1 MWSIRKRRRVC
12 TGSPLPG
19 PLGRPVTCPTALE
32 RFRHFRSFL
41 WPVLAPS
48 ARLVFQQSKE
58 EPPFLK
64 TSAGPALASF
74 LDGSLQKNEHHRGP
88 AMKGLEKL
96 IALRP
101 SPTET
106 VMTRAGVFENCS
118 EAKCLPVTQLGL
130 FRLGCFAYSPLL
142 SRAAPTSVCE
152 AALVRNVRCSVLQT
166 EWDVPGLTLLGCTRR
181 GTSLPLSTAYPTAA
195 DM

>member
-1 MWSIRKRRRVC
+1 MPGLPSYKCVGYFRREFGRLTAARFRVWSVRKRRRVC

-19 PLGRPVTCPTALE
+19 PLGLPVTCPTALE
-32 RFRHFRSFL
+32 MFCHFRSFL

-88 AMKGLEKL
+88 AMKGLEKFRWRCQNSSEIRPDL
-96 IALRP
+96 LR
-101 SPTET
+101 
-106 VMTRAGVFENCS
+106 GFCNCHQS
-118 EAKCLPVTQLGL
+118 STSICL
-130 FRLGCFAYSPLL
+130 S
-142 SRAAPTSVCE
+142 S
-152 AALVRNVRCSVLQT
+152 
-166 EWDVPGLTLLGCTRR
+166 
-181 GTSLPLSTAYPTAA
+181 
-195 DM
+195 